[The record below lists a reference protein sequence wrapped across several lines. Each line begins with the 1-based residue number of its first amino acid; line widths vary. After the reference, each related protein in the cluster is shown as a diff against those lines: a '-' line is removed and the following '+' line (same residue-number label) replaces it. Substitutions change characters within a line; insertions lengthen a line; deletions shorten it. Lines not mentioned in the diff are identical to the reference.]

1 MGCLAL
7 SVGLYVL
14 HYFIFIEYN
23 PHHIFISLL
32 GDLAFLPLYFL
43 VVFLGLHELMT
54 RREKRDLLRKF
65 NMIVGTFY
73 SEIGK
78 KLIGF
83 LNQFE
88 PDTEK
93 ITQTIFEGMTWSA
106 KEISNI
112 GKQIS
117 KLEYQMECQSSDL
130 RELKYFLL
138 SKRTFLLI
146 LLENPTLLEL
156 ESFSELLWAV
166 FHLIDEFDKIPEI
179 DLEQL
184 TKEEYDHLN
193 EDIKETYVSLVL
205 EWLDYMKRMKDENPY
220 LFTLAL
226 KASPFKMT
234 AEK

>member
-1 MGCLAL
+1 MI
-7 SVGLYVL
+7 YVI
-14 HYFIFIEYN
+14 HYFIFRDPE
-23 PHHIFISLL
+23 HIFIYMIE
-32 GDLAFLPLYFL
+32 DLAFLPLYIL
-43 VVFLGLHELMT
+43 VVTLGLHEIMT
-54 RREKRDLLRKF
+54 RREKKDLLRKF

-93 ITQTIFEGMTWSA
+93 ITQTIMEGVTWSA
-106 KEISNI
+106 KEISNM
-112 GKQIS
+112 GNQIH
-117 KLEYQMECQSSDL
+117 KLEYQMECQNSDL

-146 LLENPTLLEL
+146 LLENPMLLEL

-193 EDIKETYVSLVL
+193 EDFKETYVSLVI

-226 KASPFKMT
+226 KASPFKMNT
-234 AEK
+234 EK